1 MSSRLIELVSLIVGA
16 VENKTRSVC
25 VDKRGRTWLDLF
37 LRELAAVERVA
48 VERRVRTIGQ
58 AVRLERTGFRS
69 LVWNIMAF
77 KLEKNK

>member
-1 MSSRLIELVSLIVGA
+1 MSSWLIELVSLIVGA

-25 VDKRGRTWLDLF
+25 VDKRGRTRRNLF

-58 AVRLERTGFRS
+58 AVRLERTGFRA
-69 LVWNIMAF
+69 LVWNIMAL
-77 KLEKNK
+77 K